1 MQGQKRGPSPS
12 SELPVGLG
20 YNAVI
25 HCSSCG
31 HENRNGTKFCEGCVV
46 SEVLT
51 HYYRPFSEPLLS
63 LSELSEDRRSI
74 VLAGVA
80 EHEPLPLRLT
90 RPDYFEKRRW
100 LEEAM
105 RTRFLEKGG
114 RPIRVHPHY
123 FVLGEFSHWETDGSK
138 KVQIPLSGVPED
150 CVSFTLTDS
159 FFNYRGTNLRG
170 VPIPTRP
177 YHGTLFLREEMHDQ
191 LVAHRLPAEDWDS
204 NPDRQFEVYVEAQL
218 WSDEPVLSKLGARRC
233 G

>member
-1 MQGQKRGPSPS
+1 MDRAK
-12 SELPVGLG
+12 EGL
-20 YNAVI
+20 AI
-25 HCSSCG
+25 
-31 HENRNGTKFCEGCVV
+31 

-114 RPIRVHPHY
+114 RPIRAHPHY

-159 FFNYRGTNLRG
+159 FFNYFPTNLRG
-170 VPIPTRP
+170 IPVPPRGYHRELFTLDEVSAQLELHGLPTDKWRIDER
-177 YHGTLFLREEMHDQ
+177 H
-191 LVAHRLPAEDWDS
+191 
-204 NPDRQFEVYVEAQL
+204 QFEPYVETQI
-218 WSDEPVLSKLGARRC
+218 WSDAPVRHILERRPTATTRK
-233 G
+233 